1 MTLRTVPKTFLLLSV
16 PLLAFSQTLHRGEA
30 ESFVRALVWKRSALP
45 AWFEPG
51 ELAVSRRLGIEY
63 DGVEYKHLIGYDI
76 DDSTRSL
83 LKEGRAK
90 YTISVEALD
99 RANSRV
105 TLTTGNAG
113 DSREFYFRGMH
124 WVSPLGY
131 FAKKWTTTE
140 SKHFRFFLSDST
152 LFNQYC
158 VEQLE
163 RFVTRMAV
171 LLNLDN
177 RDMST
182 LREQKI
188 RYYLCRNEE
197 EIQRLTGF
205 RVRGMYNLAFD
216 AVVTTYNAHYH
227 ELLHL
232 LVNYKLRHLPLY
244 THPFLQEG
252 FAVAYGGRGGLDPGV
267 LLPLGRYLYE
277 SQDVELAS
285 LLESDGFRQ
294 LDPSLSYPSAGL
306 YNRFLVETLGIEPYL
321 ALYRKYSS
329 SSGGAAASRIPR
341 EALPGDSVWCRYIQ
355 GSAARSAISLD
366 STSMQGAILYR
377 TETEQVA
384 KDDER
389 YHFLLSDGAV
399 FPGRERFPNYVSR
412 TFTDAFPG
420 KTYNGD
426 KYMILVTAEQV
437 SVYNLFTNDLIAS
450 YAAAFTSPAERVP
463 RIGDR
468 YRFSV
473 RKEVF
478 DDLLMPAAAIP
489 ENDRK

>member
-1 MTLRTVPKTFLLLSV
+1 LTLRAVLKTFILLSV
-16 PLLAFSQTLHRGEA
+16 PLAAFSQTLPRGEA

-51 ELAVSRRLGIEY
+51 EMAVSRRLGIEY
-63 DGVEYKHLIGYDI
+63 DAIEYKHLIGYDI

-83 LKEGRAK
+83 LKEGRVK
-90 YTISVEALD
+90 YSIAVDALD
-99 RANSRV
+99 RNNSRV

-113 DSREFYFRGMH
+113 DSREFYFRGKH
-124 WVSPLGY
+124 WVSPFGY
-131 FAKKWTTTE
+131 FARKWTTTE

-152 LFNQYC
+152 LFNHYC
-158 VEQLE
+158 VEELE
-163 RFVTRMAV
+163 RFVTRMAG
-171 LLNLDN
+171 LLKLDN

-205 RVRGMYNLAFD
+205 RVRGMYNLAYD
-216 AVVTTYNAHYH
+216 AVVTTYNTHYH

-232 LVNYKLRHLPLY
+232 LVNYRLRHLPLY

-294 LDPSLSYPSAGL
+294 LDPSLSYPAAGL
-306 YNRFLVETLGIEPYL
+306 YNKFLVESMGIEPYL

-329 SSGGAAASRIPR
+329 SPGGAAASRIPR
-341 EALPGDSVWCRYIQ
+341 EALPGDSLWSECIQ
-355 GSAARSAISLD
+355 RSTARSAISLD
-366 STSMQGAILYR
+366 SPPTQATILYN
-377 TETEQVA
+377 TETEQVT
-384 KDDER
+384 KDDEW
-389 YHFLLSDGAV
+389 YHFLLSNGAV
-399 FPGRERFPNYVSR
+399 FPGRERYPHYVSR
-412 TFTDAFPG
+412 AFTDAFPG

-437 SVYNLFTNDLIAS
+437 SVFNLLTNDLIAS
-450 YAAAFTSPAERVP
+450 YAAAFASPAERVP

-478 DDLLMPAAAIP
+478 DDLLMPAAASP